1 MGPPARS
8 NDPATLPE
16 AGYRRGDM
24 LVNIYNGRFG
34 LAPAGGLDNVRYYA
48 QAFGELAEQCPNLGL
63 AEARYQVLP
72 YIVANMRDT
81 VERVQAG
88 RGTQA
93 ELLQMGW
100 YLLLQLRENSACTY
114 DPSVTSKAEA
124 QVRCNSAGRATS
136 EVGVLPSVDAA
147 HDVTLFVGRNACTSS
162 AAARLARQMIAFGRQ
177 AHARLQ
183 FTARMP
189 GPDTPA
195 GRSYMQIF
203 ENCSRQAP
211 DNAADGWCSCYVQT
225 LSSVNP
231 PSDVLKALS
240 NNPFVDG
247 ATYMTWVS
255 ANVPGGDRLYA
266 CSDRDHGRLSNSRAY
281 GAPRTT
287 ACLVDAAPKPSGDYL
302 CTFRAAW
309 GDFTTTEMSCRPE
322 INSRRWGYREVD
334 CGASG
339 TELSRKGPRDWRL
352 GIYRMVD
359 YEQPVPDDFVAPLP
373 ADARK
378 TAPIRIR
385 LLKRAKRGLLVS
397 MELSGVSVL
406 PIPADFATGSPLE
419 RATFALDQEGAL
431 LLECRY
437 VGSSSGLVE
446 VRTYWYEKVPE
457 YVSRGGL
464 DTATGARPFGFVRG
478 VATTCPVTLPR

>member
-1 MGPPARS
+1 M
-8 NDPATLPE
+8 
-16 AGYRRGDM
+16 
-24 LVNIYNGRFG
+24 
-34 LAPAGGLDNVRYYA
+34 
-48 QAFGELAEQCPNLGL
+48 
-63 AEARYQVLP
+63 
-72 YIVANMRDT
+72 
-81 VERVQAG
+81 
-88 RGTQA
+88 
-93 ELLQMGW
+93 
-100 YLLLQLRENSACTY
+100 
-114 DPSVTSKAEA
+114 
-124 QVRCNSAGRATS
+124 
-136 EVGVLPSVDAA
+136 
-147 HDVTLFVGRNACTSS
+147 
-162 AAARLARQMIAFGRQ
+162 
-177 AHARLQ
+177 
-183 FTARMP
+183 
-189 GPDTPA
+189 
-195 GRSYMQIF
+195 
-203 ENCSRQAP
+203 
-211 DNAADGWCSCYVQT
+211 
-225 LSSVNP
+225 
-231 PSDVLKALS
+231 
-240 NNPFVDG
+240 
-247 ATYMTWVS
+247 
-255 ANVPGGDRLYA
+255 
-266 CSDRDHGRLSNSRAY
+266 
-281 GAPRTT
+281 
-287 ACLVDAAPKPSGDYL
+287 
-302 CTFRAAW
+302 
-309 GDFTTTEMSCRPE
+309 
-322 INSRRWGYREVD
+322 INSRRGRYREVD